1 MTIETLNKRIEGANK
16 NIAKLE
22 AKLDRILKAQATNWT
37 VNPYYYRE
45 EDIKW
50 TKRDL
55 EVARNS
61 LATYEAQLVSETEK
75 ANSRNVPAILNF
87 LENWKKRVYS
97 YNKGIINAHDE
108 EEAYVDSLYDHSKPS
123 WEQSK
128 EYVDAS
134 YELYAKCHGYYEYR
148 EYRSPITGKK
158 YRERVKVQDGDY
170 EPIMNYLGEEG
181 DAKLR
186 KLLKIHAEAMY
197 DDIIARS
204 NRIVGQITDAS
215 DLRVGEKG
223 ELNGIV
229 VGTNGKAKIQT
240 ISAGG
245 YNIQCFH
252 FRTLINEVRE

>member
-61 LATYEAQLVSETEK
+61 LATYEAQLVTETEK

-108 EEAYVDSLYDHSKPS
+108 EEAYVRSLAPKS
-123 WEQSK
+123 WRDEETEEYKEARRELWSK
-128 EYVDAS
+128 E
-134 YELYAKCHGYYEYR
+134 HGYYEYR
-148 EYRSPITGKK
+148 EYTSRYTGKK
-158 YRERVKVQDGDY
+158 CRERVKVQDGDY
-170 EPIMNYLGEEG
+170 EPIMDYLGEEG